1 MVSATP
7 VIVEIALNG
16 AVAPGRNP
24 HLPVTVSELVDDALA
39 CLAAGA
45 SIVHQHDPIGGGSGP
60 ASERLAALGA
70 QMYRAV
76 LQKAPDA
83 ILYPTADFGAWP
95 DGVAMW
101 SHHERL
107 AAEGL
112 LRMAVWDPGAVM
124 LGRAD
129 VQGVPATGI
138 IYGYDPEAVAHIA
151 RRCQELALAPN
162 VSVFEPGFLRTTLA
176 YHRAGRL
183 PPGAFV
189 KLYFGPPRRPF
200 GLPPTPASLETY
212 LQLMGPDAD
221 TLPWAVAV
229 PGGDVV
235 ACGLAEAAIRRGG
248 HIRVGLEDYAGPR
261 TPSNPE
267 LLEEVR
273 ELAALHGRA
282 LATPAQAAQILGIP

>member
-1 MVSATP
+1 M
-7 VIVEIALNG
+7 IVEVALNG

-24 HLPVTVSELVDDALA
+24 HLPVAVDELVADALA
-39 CLAAGA
+39 CLEAGA
-45 SIVHQHDPIGGGSGP
+45 SIVHQHDPIGGFSGP
-60 ASERLAALGA
+60 AADRLAVLSA

-76 LQKAPDA
+76 LLEVPDA

-107 AAEGL
+107 AADGL

-124 LGRAD
+124 LGRPD
-129 VQGVPATGI
+129 VEGVPATGF
-138 IYGYDPEAVAHIA
+138 IYGYDPEAVADIA
-151 RRCQELALAPN
+151 RRCEELALAPN

-183 PPGAFV
+183 PRGAFV
-189 KLYFGPPRRPF
+189 KLYFGPARRPF
-200 GLPPTPASLETY
+200 GLPPTPASLDTY
-212 LQLMGPDAD
+212 LQLMGPDAE

-235 ACGLAEAAIRRGG
+235 DSGLAEAAITRGG
-248 HIRVGLEDYAGPR
+248 HLRVGLEDYFGPGM
-261 TPSNPE
+261 PSN
-267 LLEEVR
+267 R
-273 ELAALHGRA
+273 ELVLQARALAAVHDRP
-282 LATPAQAAQILGIP
+282 LATPAQAAKILGMP